1 MQTVNRKLE
10 NSAGNKPAL
19 PFGGMWFSE
28 HR

>member
-19 PFGGMWFSE
+19 PFGGM
-28 HR
+28 